1 MIALLRWLILV
12 CTLLLP
18 GALQAIPVG
27 ALTNAAGERVGMQDI
42 PDWGDTPGK
51 IHRRYCAERA
61 TLPAIWASTL
71 MPNGIKSDRRMP
83 AYESLDVR
91 CTHLRASWKELPL
104 SAQSSK
110 ELMEVKTELEGV
122 KVAFAAAK
130 AESSRILAE
139 LQSLK
144 TEVKTIPQTVLLGM
158 PVVPSS
164 PPWWQEPVFW
174 MVVLLVLL
182 FPLMLALFLL
192 LLRMR
197 RSEQARAAERTS
209 ASLAATPPTAGS
221 VWGQPASGG
230 AARLSIAVW
239 DESMQGQRLF
249 QYSVPQQSDRSY
261 TDILL
266 RQWSTL
272 EELGSAVYATLS
284 RFCGNA
290 MGGNTRPFDSN
301 DVERAKDNG
310 VLIEIPL
317 VWASRT

>member
-1 MIALLRWLILV
+1 MIAWLLRYLILMS
-12 CTLLLP
+12 LLLS
-18 GALQAIPVG
+18 GMVQAIPVG
-27 ALTNAAGERVGMQDI
+27 ALTDSAGERVGMQDI

-71 MPNGIKSDRRMP
+71 TPNGIKSDRRMP

-104 SAQSSK
+104 FAQSSK
-110 ELMEVKTELEGV
+110 ELAEVKATLEQV
-122 KVAFAAAK
+122 SAALAMAK

-174 MVVLLVLL
+174 MVLLLTL
-182 FPLMLALFLL
+182 LMLALLLL

-197 RSEQARAAERTS
+197 RSEQARAAAERTS
-209 ASLAATPPTAGS
+209 ASLAAISPTAGS
-221 VWGQPASGG
+221 VWVKPANGE
-230 AARLSIAVW
+230 AACLLIAVW
-239 DESMQGQRLF
+239 DDSMRGQRLF
-249 QYSVPQQSDRSY
+249 QYSVPQQSDKSY
-261 TDILL
+261 VDILF

-272 EELGSAVYATLS
+272 EDLGSAVYATLS
-284 RFCGNA
+284 RYCGNT
-290 MGGNTRPFDSN
+290 MGGNTRPFDPN
-301 DVERAKDNG
+301 DVERAKSRG
-310 VLIEIPL
+310 LLIEMPP